1 MVERRG
7 MSVRAYKL
15 TGAFGAV
22 AMMIAAAVLGFAGP
36 RGSVLGRPGPIVSLT
51 IAFTVAVAWNIG
63 FQFLA
68 YLRSDEYIRERHKFS
83 WLWGGLAGLVVS
95 MPICIFVSLGGLHWI
110 DPSIPLDRDQLLY
123 FTRGYV
129 LPVLSQ
135 AIGAGVA
142 MALWTRAKQ

>member
-1 MVERRG
+1 MAG
-7 MSVRAYKL
+7 CKGLSVKAYQL
-15 TGAFGAV
+15 TGAFGAIALMLV
-22 AMMIAAAVLGFAGP
+22 AVFGFAGRP
-36 RGSVLGRPGPIVSLT
+36 GSVIGHPGPIVVLT

-83 WLWGGLAGLVVS
+83 WLWGGLTGLVVS
-95 MPICIFVSLGGLHWI
+95 MPICIFIALGGLHWL
-110 DPSIPLDRDQLLY
+110 DPSIPIDRGELLY

-129 LPVLSQ
+129 LAVLAQ
-135 AIGAGVA
+135 AIGAGIA